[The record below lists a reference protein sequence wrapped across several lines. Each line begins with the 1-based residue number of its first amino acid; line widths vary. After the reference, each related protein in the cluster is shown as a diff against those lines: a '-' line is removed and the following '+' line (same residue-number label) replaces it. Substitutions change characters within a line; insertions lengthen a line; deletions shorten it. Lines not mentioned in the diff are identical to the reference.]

1 MHASM
6 YENVAV
12 KKNISFLKN
21 KIDFISPNMIEGKAK
36 ASEPEE
42 VLDFVLKKF
51 GLSSKLQG
59 KKF

>member
-1 MHASM
+1 
-6 YENVAV
+6 
-12 KKNISFLKN
+12 
-21 KIDFISPNMIEGKAK
+21 MIEGKAK

-59 KKF
+59 KKILMTAGPTVEQISNPATV